1 MRLSSPAPGRRITS
15 PYGPRRHPI
24 TGQLGKMHRGIDYG
38 GRFEVLSAGH
48 GVVAREG
55 YNSGAGNWVVID
67 HGQVQTAYF
76 HGATRTGLKKGQR
89 VQAGDVVFMSGSTG
103 MSTGD
108 HLHFEVRT
116 GRSGLWGSDVD
127 PTPYLNGKAAVTVLP
142 VSGRADRAT
151 WRAWQTWLQKLDYY
165 KGRVD
170 GVPGPMTF
178 RAFQAWV
185 SVAEDGLLGPVT
197 RKAVQ
202 RELNVKADGLWG
214 RETWSTIQRKLN
226 EDTL

>member
-55 YNSGAGNWVVID
+55 FDRGAGNWVVID
-67 HGQVQTAYF
+67 HGSVHTVYY
-76 HGATRTGLKKGQR
+76 HGAERTRLKRGDR
-89 VQAGDVVFMSGSTG
+89 VQAGDFIFYAGSTG
-103 MSTGD
+103 ASTGD

-116 GRSGLWGSDVD
+116 GPGGVWLSDVD
-127 PTPYLNGKAAVTVLP
+127 PTPYLNGNAAVSVLP

-165 KGRVD
+165 KGRID
-170 GVPGPMTF
+170 GVPGPMTY
-178 RAFQAWV
+178 RAIQAWAGV
-185 SVAEDGLLGPVT
+185 TQDGIIGPVT

-202 RELNVKADGLWG
+202 RELGVKADGLWG
-214 RETWSTIQRKLN
+214 RETWSTLQRKLN
-226 EDTL
+226 EGTL